1 MPTRIFEIRKP
12 SSLYR
17 PLVWDDLPRQVLYP
31 GKGISL
37 DLNRYLT
44 SWFEEVSGV
53 IEVEADSDMLP
64 SGITL
69 SMGELTG
76 SLTAA
81 DGTSIFEIVF
91 VATVFGISVESGVL
105 EIVTTLGPLWTD
117 EDSNSLWTDENGV
130 PLWTG
135 ATQ

>member
-1 MPTRIFEIRKP
+1 MPTRMFIARKP
-12 SSLYR
+12 FDLYR
-17 PLVWDDLPRQVLYP
+17 PLIWDDLPRQVLYP
-31 GKGISL
+31 GRGISL
-37 DLNRYLT
+37 NLNSYLT
-44 SWFEEVSGV
+44 SWFDMVSGV
-53 IEVEADSDMLP
+53 IVRKADSDLLP
-64 SGITL
+64 PGIML

-76 SLTAA
+76 NLTAV
-81 DGTSIFEIVF
+81 DGTSTFEIVF

-135 ATQ
+135 ATE